1 MSDRPTYRDCGKC
14 PYLGGCTHCEHP
26 ELLGPTMSD
35 GIDIAALRE
44 LLAKAT
50 PGPWDWDG
58 DGPAAV
64 FALDADGAQ
73 DAHVADSSPLDAAL
87 ICAARNAV
95 PGLLD
100 RIEALERSVEFYR
113 NAADQQDMAVAAKQ
127 ERIASLEAALREAD
141 PHNAMLPPEGAD
153 HG

>member
-1 MSDRPTYRDCGKC
+1 MS
-14 PYLGGCTHCEHP
+14 E
-26 ELLGPTMSD
+26 ELVKRLRTENALAGHYGPPA
-35 GIDIAALRE
+35 IQVEAA
-44 LLAKAT
+44 
-50 PGPWDWDG
+50 
-58 DGPAAV
+58 
-64 FALDADGAQ
+64 
-73 DAHVADSSPLDAAL
+73 
-87 ICAARNAV
+87 
-95 PGLLD
+95 D